1 MLLFLAL
8 LALRLRGRTA
18 TNGMISLALNA
29 HRYYAKVSQLQIEAA
44 FEIKNL
50 TLAQHKASR
59 IVPRLQFPYNS
70 TENLE
75 LRDYFCGLSG
85 DQTARDACTLMEVLM
100 VQPAPL

>member
-1 MLLFLAL
+1 MLLFVAL
-8 LALRLRGRTA
+8 LAVRRRRTA

-29 HRYYAKVSQLQIEAA
+29 RRYYAKVSQLQIEAA

-50 TLAQHKASR
+50 TSAQHKESR

-75 LRDYFCGLSG
+75 LLDYFCGLSG

-100 VQPAPL
+100 VQPAPG